1 MGPCF
6 FWRIRLMDVSAGR
19 GFSASVAVHDDKPS
33 TRILPY
39 CVRLL
44 SLPPYTEEQSAGH
57 AAASKKPNELENDA
71 HMMAEERTVG
81 IFDGFL
87 RKIDLGVDLP
97 VSLR

>member
-1 MGPCF
+1 MN
-6 FWRIRLMDVSAGR
+6 VSAGPR
-19 GFSASVAVHDDKPS
+19 CSAGVAVHDDKPP
-33 TRILPY
+33 TGVLPY

-44 SLPPYTEEQSAGH
+44 SLPPYPEEQSAGH

-71 HMMAEERTVG
+71 HMMEEERTVG